1 VGALEFLAL
10 LSAVAFVAVGAA
22 VGVKLLLLARRT
34 KGLPE
39 RIIGASLFML
49 SGVAW
54 PLLLVATGKGVSEPV
69 MRAALAVAS
78 LVMGGSWAGMFLF
91 TWKVFRPSE
100 GWARALALGGICIE
114 LAAAGAGAFRA
125 LALGDASALRE
136 PSPSGLVMLLGAE
149 TLYVWTAVESFRYRA
164 LLWRRI
170 PLGLADPLVADRFGK
185 WGWTGVFGLGSI
197 TPTVVAQLTGGDA
210 NTPAHHLIVGVCGL
224 ASSVVLYFAFLPPAA
239 YVRFIRQN
247 APSPAP
253 GEGAF

>member
-10 LSAVAFVAVGAA
+10 VSAVAFVSVGAA

-54 PLLLVATGKGVSEPV
+54 PLLLVASGKDVSESV
-69 MRAALAVAS
+69 MRGALGAVA
-78 LVMGGSWAGMFLF
+78 LIMGGSWAGMFLF

-100 GWARALALGGICIE
+100 GWARALALGGICLE
-114 LAAAGAGAFRA
+114 LAAGAASAFRA
-125 LALGDASALRE
+125 FALDDASALRG
-136 PSPSGLVMLLGAE
+136 PSPSGLVMLLGTE
-149 TLYVWTAVESFRYRA
+149 MLYLWTAAESFRYRA
-164 LLWRRI
+164 LLRRRI

-185 WGWTGVFGLGSI
+185 WGWTGVFGIGSI
-197 TPTVVAQLTGGDA
+197 TPAAVAQFTGGDT
-210 NTPAHHLIVGVCGL
+210 NTPAHHLIVGVCGF

-239 YVRFIRQN
+239 YVRFVRQN

-253 GEGAF
+253 GEGF

>member
-1 VGALEFLAL
+1 MGALEFLAL

>member
-1 VGALEFLAL
+1 MGALEFLAL

-197 TPTVVAQLTGGDA
+197 TPAVVAQLTGGDA
-210 NTPAHHLIVGVCGL
+210 NTPAHHLIVGACGL